1 MLFNSITFISLFFP
15 ISLIFLKI
23 FNLKKEYQYDFILIC
38 FSIFFYSFNEHSI
51 TLILLISIFIN
62 FFFYKYSEKF
72 NILFPIILN
81 FGILVYF
88 KYVNDITNIVSI
100 FFERELFSKNITLP
114 LAISFFSIQQIIFH
128 IDMNSFK
135 IPKVKFSKYFLFI
148 IFFPQLIAGPI
159 MYYSEFAKQS
169 KFMMTR
175 FYNRFSFNFYVGFS
189 IFALGLF
196 KKIIIADNL
205 GNIVDAIY
213 FNIESDYF
221 TLIDCWIFVLSY
233 SAQIY
238 FDFSAYS
245 DMAIGLAKIFG
256 LNLPINFY
264 SPYKS
269 NTLANFWKTWHITLS
284 RIIHLFIFNNLV
296 MIFFRWLKKIDN
308 FVIFLIPVVLA
319 MSISGLWH
327 GSSLNFILW
336 GLYHGIFLFLF
347 SYFRLN
353 DIFEKRLI
361 GIILTFSIV
370 SFSWILFR
378 SSNLDT
384 ALNIYSKIF
393 NIREYIDIFDQ
404 NYIFFKAILLHTMF
418 SKIYLCLLI
427 LVSYSIIFIFPNISQ
442 IYSLRYIDQ
451 FTIPLTKKIKIK
463 SKILNSIFPLFIG
476 LFFSITIFIM
486 FINTNEKE
494 FIYFRF

>member
-1 MLFNSITFISLFFP
+1 MLFSSITFISLFLP
-15 ISLIFLKI
+15 TLVIFLKI
-23 FNLKKEYQYDFILIC
+23 FNLKKEYQYDFILIF

-51 TLILLISIFIN
+51 TLVLLISILIN
-62 FFFYKYSEKF
+62 FFLYKYSKKF

-81 FGILVYF
+81 LGILVYF
-88 KYVNDITNIVSI
+88 KYVNDINNITST
-100 FFERELFSKNITLP
+100 FFERELLSKNITLP

-128 IDMNSFK
+128 VDMNSFK
-135 IPKVKFSKYFLFI
+135 ISKVKFSKYFLFI

-205 GNIVDAIY
+205 GNFVDAIY
-213 FNIESDYF
+213 FNIELNNF

-353 DIFEKRLI
+353 DIFENRHI

-404 NYIFFKAILLHTMF
+404 NYIFFKATELHTMF

-427 LVSYSIIFIFPNISQ
+427 LVSYSIIFILPNISQ

-451 FTIPLTKKIKIK
+451 FTIPITKKIKIK
-463 SKILNSIFPLFIG
+463 SKILNSIIPVFIG
-476 LFFSITIFIM
+476 LFFSISIFIM